1 MFVEVDL
8 CTANVVSFSSTK
20 DDIESE
26 SYKSDNSFAIEEDDN
41 NIPNSLKWST
51 SDVTEYFE
59 NKLPQEVI
67 DRLTNLV
74 RYY

>member
-8 CTANVVSFSSTK
+8 CTANIVSLSSTEN
-20 DDIESE
+20 DTRSE
-26 SYKSDNSFAIEEDDN
+26 SNNSDSSFAIKEHDN

-51 SDVTEYFE
+51 SDVIEYFE

>member
-1 MFVEVDL
+1 VFVEVDS
-8 CTANVVSFSSTK
+8 CSAN
-20 DDIESE
+20 IESSSLTNDDTQSE
-26 SYKSDNSFAIEEDDN
+26 SNKSDSSFAIEEDAS

-51 SDVTEYFE
+51 SDVTEYLE

-67 DRLTNLV
+67 EKLTNLV